1 MMYYHP
7 SIPVRLEEKSS
18 SIPVRLEEK
27 SSLFQQGRC
36 LRWSFR
42 SIKFIGCFLGGLR
55 NASDVIPVGDLQP
68 HVRHKKS
75 NTDMSDDK
83 KNMWNETKQKNKM
96 SNPSD
101 VIIGFSFGC
110 NEESFQ
116 CKQELL
122 KKRPE
127 PTVVALSK
135 QCLDQVPNYRLVWH
149 VGKPEWGSWHK
160 VTRIQT
166 ENTDVRKHWSQNQI
180 TLPSGTPGQRSQT
193 ATV

>member
-7 SIPVRLEEKSS
+7 

-83 KNMWNETKQKNKM
+83 KTCETKQSKKIKWAIQ
-96 SNPSD
+96 
-101 VIIGFSFGC
+101 VTWFSFGC